1 MSETENKTAIFWDYE
16 NIPFSSGDLTNF
28 LDDIEVLKKNLGEG
42 SFSRCFGDWKR
53 IPETTQT
60 EIRQTGFEL
69 IQVPQT
75 RKNAVDQAI
84 TISAINMFHQS
95 HYTELLLISADGDFT
110 ALLMDL
116 KNKGVRISIIARKK
130 VISKDLI
137 QYCSEQFYLTSNGY
151 IFKSV
156 LKERD
161 EIIDT
166 IERSM
171 EDASNALKSLVQ
183 RNIENKIQIFHFKE
197 WKESFLSLENYN
209 IQPLILGQLITLE
222 DFFKI
227 FVKSYGYGHSANF
240 KYLCNHPSDK
250 LIPVKDLKIE
260 EQLPVNKKIRLPI
273 RTIPKTGYKDL
284 IPEFG
289 VDENFKI
296 QEELEN
302 RGEESPNNLKKKED
316 TIVLYIN
323 EKSYISEIAKE
334 FRNMVKN
341 EKSPGE
347 IKLTQL
353 NTMVCKSLGIPTS
366 KKIYKQLGFKTFSK
380 AVEAAKGEFSKKI
393 KLKKD
398 AISF

>member
-1 MSETENKTAIFWDYE
+1 MSETLDKTAIFWDYE
-16 NIPFSSGDLTNF
+16 NVPFSSGDLTNF
-28 LDDIEVLKKNLGEG
+28 LNDIEELKKNLGDG
-42 SFSRCFGDWKR
+42 SFLRCFGDWKQ

-60 EIRQTGFEL
+60 EIRQAGFEL
-69 IQVPQT
+69 LQVPQT

-84 TISAINMFHQS
+84 TISAINVYHQS
-95 HYTELLLISADGDFT
+95 HYNEFFLISADGDFT

-151 IFKSV
+151 VFKFV
-156 LKERD
+156 PKERD
-161 EIIDT
+161 DILDT

-171 EDASNALKSLVQ
+171 EDAKKALENLVQ
-183 RNIENKIQIFHFKE
+183 RQNEKGVQIFHFEE
-197 WKESFLSLENYN
+197 WKDSFLSLENYN

-222 DFFKI
+222 EFFKI
-227 FVKSYGYGHSANF
+227 YVKSYGYGHTANF
-240 KYLCNHPSDK
+240 KYLCIHPSEKLTPIKELEIDK
-250 LIPVKDLKIE
+250 QIP
-260 EQLPVNKKIRLPI
+260 NSKKIRLPI

-289 VDENFKI
+289 IDENFKI
-296 QEELEN
+296 Q
-302 RGEESPNNLKKKED
+302 GEDKEGTTNNNIGKK
-316 TIVLYIN
+316 IVSLISN
-323 EKSYISEIAKE
+323 IDEKIYLSEIAKG

-347 IKLTQL
+347 IKLNNL
-353 NTMVCKSLGIPTS
+353 NTIVCESLGVPPS

-380 AVEAAKGEFSKKI
+380 AVEAAKAGFSRKI
-393 KLKKD
+393 KINKD
-398 AISF
+398 AITF